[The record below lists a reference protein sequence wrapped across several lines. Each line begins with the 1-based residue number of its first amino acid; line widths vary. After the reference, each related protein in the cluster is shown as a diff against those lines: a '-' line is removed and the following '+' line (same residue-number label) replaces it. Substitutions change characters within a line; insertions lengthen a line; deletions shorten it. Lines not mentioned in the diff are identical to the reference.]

1 MEALTACHTMEF
13 KLHPMGREANEVL
26 REGLLRQTGTWDPLL
41 QCFHLDKCSL
51 KGPAHTFLLRQGAKV
66 LLLVFA
72 PSCCRQDNKALPEF
86 LLWPLINFY

>member
-41 QCFHLDKCSL
+41 QCFHLDIY
-51 KGPAHTFLLRQGAKV
+51 LLEQPNAKKLQGTKNNYV
-66 LLLVFA
+66 H
-72 PSCCRQDNKALPEF
+72 S
-86 LLWPLINFY
+86 

>member
-41 QCFHLDKCSL
+41 QCFHLDIY
-51 KGPAHTFLLRQGAKV
+51 LLEQPNAKKLQGTKNNYIHV
-66 LLLVFA
+66 LLL
-72 PSCCRQDNKALPEF
+72 
-86 LLWPLINFY
+86 LLSHFSRVRLCATP